1 MSDLIEKHA
10 KKVEGS
16 KKVREIT
23 IITLSTCMWCKKC
36 KRWLEERDIQY
47 KFIDID
53 KILHEDKK
61 KILDFLKSNYKERV
75 SYPFMIYDDDNIM
88 GYDPGKYEKLL
99 KGGGS

>member
-1 MSDLIEKHA
+1 MSDLIEKYA

-16 KKVREIT
+16 KKAREII

-36 KRWLEERDIQY
+36 KRWLQERDFQY

-53 KILHEDKK
+53 KIVNEDKK
-61 KILDFLKSNYKERV
+61 KILDFLKSNYQERV
-75 SYPFMIYDDDNIM
+75 SYPFMVYDDDYII
-88 GYDPGKYEKLL
+88 GYDPEKYEKLL